1 MMDQQTKLII
11 ALNQVDNITKLTEDN
26 EYKTYLYSHLSTIKY
41 ELERQLTNLA
51 DQSKIK
57 EQTTEDDD

>member
-1 MMDQQTKLII
+1 MDQQTKLII
-11 ALNQVDNITKLTEDN
+11 ALNQGDNITKLTEDN

-57 EQTTEDDD
+57 EQITEDDD

>member
-41 ELERQLTNLA
+41 ELERQLTNLVN
-51 DQSKIK
+51 QSKIK
-57 EQTTEDDD
+57 EQITEDDD

>member
-1 MMDQQTKLII
+1 MDQQTKLII

-41 ELERQLTNLA
+41 ELERQLTNLTN
-51 DQSKIK
+51 QSKIK
-57 EQTTEDDD
+57 EQITEDDD

>member
-1 MMDQQTKLII
+1 MDQQTKLII

-41 ELERQLTNLA
+41 ELERQLTNLVN
-51 DQSKIK
+51 QSKIK
-57 EQTTEDDD
+57 EQITEDDD